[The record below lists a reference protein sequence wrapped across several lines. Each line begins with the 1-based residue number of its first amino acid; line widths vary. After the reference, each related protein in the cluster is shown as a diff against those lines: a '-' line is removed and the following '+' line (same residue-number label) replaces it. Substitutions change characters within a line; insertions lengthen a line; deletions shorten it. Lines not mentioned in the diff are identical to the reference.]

1 MNGRFD
7 MSWRLLDRASSWDDG
22 PVSQSVDQARTP
34 LPAALAAEIQSCG
47 FFPEL
52 VSDVAETSLAGEE
65 ILDHLLHLE
74 AVFDNDEVHRHL
86 TVILRTATRMLIGHT
101 DERTEGGRLQAVT
114 SSESIP
120 LSEVSSVVLT
130 RVVQH
135 PDKFGKDPSAAT
147 VETWLQM
154 TWGAVSRIELEPAT
168 CGDPMCTADH
178 GYTGTFS
185 GDDIVIRMSPA
196 ADGPDQVERMM
207 GFATRMQVA
216 TGAAR

>member
-101 DERTEGGRLQAVT
+101 GERTEGGQLQAVT

-196 ADGPDQVERMM
+196 TDGPDQVERMM

>member
-52 VSDVAETSLAGEE
+52 VSDFAETSLAGEE

-74 AVFDNDEVHRHL
+74 AAFDNDEVHRHL

>member
-7 MSWRLLDRASSWDDG
+7 MSWRLLDQASSWDDG
-22 PVSQSVDQARTP
+22 PVNQSADQARVP

-52 VSDVAETSLAGEE
+52 VIDLAETSLAGDEV
-65 ILDHLLHLE
+65 LDHLLHLE
-74 AVFDNDEVHRHL
+74 ATFDNDEVHRHL
-86 TVILRTATRMLIGHT
+86 TLILRTATRMLIGHT
-101 DERTEGGRLQAVT
+101 DERAEGGQLQAVT

-120 LSEVSSVVLT
+120 LSHVSSVVLT

-135 PDKFGKDPSAAT
+135 PDRFGTDPASTT
-147 VETWLQM
+147 VEAWLQM
-154 TWGAVSRIELEPAT
+154 TWGAVSRLELEPAT
-168 CGDPMCTADH
+168 CGDPMCTANH

-196 ADGPDQVERMM
+196 ADGADQVERLM
-207 GFATRMQVA
+207 GFATRMQAV
-216 TGAAR
+216 TGASR

>member
-101 DERTEGGRLQAVT
+101 GERTEGGQLQAVT

>member
-7 MSWRLLDRASSWDDG
+7 MSWRLLDRAPSWDDG

-34 LPAALAAEIQSCG
+34 LPAALAVEIQSCG

-52 VSDVAETSLAGEE
+52 VIDVAENSLAGEE
-65 ILDHLLHLE
+65 VLDHLLHLE
-74 AVFDNDEVHRHL
+74 AAFDNDEVHRHL

-120 LSEVSSVVLT
+120 LSQVRSVVLT
-130 RVVQH
+130 RVVVD
-135 PDKFGKDPSAAT
+135 PDKFGKDPSATT

-154 TWGAVSRIELEPAT
+154 TWGAVSHIELEPAT

-196 ADGPDQVERMM
+196 ADGADQVERMM

>member
-101 DERTEGGRLQAVT
+101 DERTEGGQLQAVT

-154 TWGAVSRIELEPAT
+154 TWGAVSRIKLEPAT

>member
-101 DERTEGGRLQAVT
+101 DERTEGGQLQAVT

-154 TWGAVSRIELEPAT
+154 TWGAVSRIELEPVT

>member
-101 DERTEGGRLQAVT
+101 DERTEGGQLQAVT

-196 ADGPDQVERMM
+196 DDGPDQVERMM